1 MGKRKMSDR
10 LSVDSSV
17 IISSWDNW
25 FENCGAL
32 VPLLKDYEDVLWDY
46 FGMWYSKKDND
57 SQSQVYATHH
67 ASKFYKDDSGFPK
80 CQWKFIVLR
89 ALCGLGIGVLAFFIL
104 FLILG
109 YKNSVPVTLSL
120 IKSIVAGVITALC
133 VAGICY
139 GLVVNKL
146 SRFKGQMDKLEG
158 QLKSRIVYVPPKYR
172 NSIAIGYLYDTYL
185 NYPGVITFNQ
195 ALQELDSW
203 LGSLPRNHAMSIGR
217 VIAVMFDVPYEHTGM
232 EGDAKDDENLALYHS
247 DSNNPALANENLPK
261 DIVSKTF
268 VGVEDA
274 DKKLNSLIGLDD
286 VKKQVRQMKNR
297 MKFYSQTGGRAEKI
311 SGNHMCFLGSPGT
324 GKTTVARI
332 ITRILYDF
340 GYIKENKCV
349 EVDGG
354 YFKSPYV
361 GQTAMRTQAII
372 DYAMGGV
379 LFIDEAYLML
389 DSKGNQGSAGT
400 EATGTLLKNMEDH
413 QTDFVV
419 IFAGYEDAVNRL
431 LGSNEGFA
439 SRVKYKIY
447 FQDFT
452 LDELMQIFS
461 LDMRTYSK
469 NGAYSIET
477 EARELLKKHFDNE
490 RSSATF
496 GNARVVRNALDMILD
511 AHADHFMNHKL
522 SKDKKF
528 VFTVEDVQEYVK
540 VREKQLAEDAR
551 NYIASQNLDNQI
563 ISFAELK
570 GRTKEGS
577 KDPDKDLNALTG
589 LSVVKDEIK
598 KMKAQF
604 AFYDGKMGAN
614 EGYHMCFMGA
624 PGTGKS
630 TVASIMTA
638 YLYKMGI
645 IRRNEYLD
653 INGDFLRGMYLGH
666 TGKRTQAVINY
677 CQGMVLFVDEAYL
690 LQQNTDGDNFG
701 QEAIGVLLDA
711 MEKSRK
717 DFVVIFAGY
726 DKEMN
731 AFLNA
736 NSGLRSRVS
745 LMFHFQ
751 SYTAHELAMMMNRL
765 AKTDGFDIEKSVW
778 VPLQRYVKTRLS
790 DPHFGN
796 ARFIR
801 SFWQAVKQSHIVNF
815 SEGIYDEDM
824 KFVITLQD
832 VEPVFDMN
840 IQSEEKEKIPVPAD
854 YPDDM
859 YEDDY
864 FGVDYES

>member
-1 MGKRKMSDR
+1 MGAKKSMQNSNRP
-10 LSVDSSV
+10 LE
-17 IISSWDNW
+17 ITSWDDW
-25 FENCGAL
+25 FENCGAM
-32 VPLLKDYEDVLWDY
+32 VPALQEYENQLWNY
-46 FGMWYSKKDND
+46 FEMMFSPKESGMMYQMYSGRHTSD
-57 SQSQVYATHH
+57 
-67 ASKFYKDDSGFPK
+67 FYESEPAFPK
-80 CQWKFIVLR
+80 WKWMTVVLR
-89 ALCGLGIGVLAFFIL
+89 AFIGLGIGFVVSFII
-104 FLILG
+104 FLIVG
-109 YKNSVPVTLSL
+109 N
-120 IKSIVAGVITALC
+120 IKSIPLQQSLMRAILVAVLAGVVIGAVMY
-133 VAGICY
+133 VAIR
-139 GLVVNKL
+139 NKL
-146 SRFKGQMDKLEG
+146 SRIKGQLEKQKEKL
-158 QLKSRIVYVPPKYR
+158 QHRIVYVPPKYR
-172 NSIAIGYLYDTYL
+172 NSIAIGYLYDVYL
-185 NYPGVITFNQ
+185 NYPGVVTFHQ
-195 ALQELDSW
+195 AIQELDSW
-203 LGSLPRNHAMSIGR
+203 FGQLPKANQNSIGKT
-217 VIAVMFDVPYEHTGM
+217 IAVLFDLPYEHTGM
-232 EGDAKDDENLALYHS
+232 EGDAVDESNPELYHS
-247 DSNNPALANENLPK
+247 DEMNPALANEYLPK

-274 DKKLNSLIGLDD
+274 DAKLDSLIGLVE

-297 MKFYSQTGGRAEKI
+297 MKFYSSTGGRTEKI

-324 GKTTVARI
+324 GKTTIARI

-349 EVDGG
+349 EVDGA

-389 DSKGNQGSAGT
+389 DSKGNSGSAGT
-400 EATGTLLKNMEDH
+400 EATGTLLKSMEDR
-413 QTDFVV
+413 QRDFVV

-439 SRVKYKIY
+439 SRIKYKVY

-452 LDELMQIFS
+452 LDELMQIFA
-461 LDMRTYSK
+461 LYMKQYSK
-469 NGAYSIET
+469 NGAYTMER
-477 EARELLKKHFDNE
+477 EAKDLLQKHFDVE

-511 AHADHFMNHKL
+511 VHADHFMNQKIP
-522 SKDKKF
+522 SNKKF
-528 VFTVEDVQEYVK
+528 EFTLLDVQEYVK
-540 VREKQLAEDAR
+540 VRDKQLAEDAR
-551 NYIASQNLDNQI
+551 NYIASQNLDNDV

-577 KDPDKDLNALTG
+577 QNPDKDLQALTG
-589 LSVVKDEIK
+589 LSVVKDEIQ

-604 AFYDGKMGAN
+604 SFYDGEMGSN

-630 TVASIMTA
+630 TVAGIMTA
-638 YLYKMGI
+638 YLYQMGI

-690 LQQNTDGDNFG
+690 LQQDSTGDNFG

-711 MEKSRK
+711 MEKNRK
-717 DFVVIFAGY
+717 NFVVIVAGY

-736 NSGLRSRVS
+736 NSGLRSRIS

-751 SYTAHELAMMMNRL
+751 SYSAHELATMMNRL
-765 AKTDGFDIEKSVW
+765 AKTDKFEVEKEVW
-778 VPLQRYVKTRLS
+778 ISLQQYIKTRVS
-790 DPHFGN
+790 EPHFGN

-801 SFWQAVKQSHIVNF
+801 SFWQAVKQSHIMNY
-815 SEGIYDEDM
+815 SAGKYTED
-824 KFVITLQD
+824 KKYVITLQD
-832 VEPVFDMN
+832 VKPVFAMH
-840 IQSEEKEKIPVPAD
+840 IQAEEKEQIPIPED
-854 YPDDM
+854 YS
-859 YEDDY
+859 DDY
-864 FGVDYES
+864 YE